1 MVFEYD
7 VQYRSMCEDM
17 AGMGRVGVGHIL
29 GLSGLFWGLG
39 PGGTLDDSIH
49 TNMRLGGVLD

>member
-1 MVFEYD
+1 
-7 VQYRSMCEDM
+7 M
-17 AGMGRVGVGHIL
+17 AGMGSVVVWQIL
-29 GLSGLFWGLG
+29 GLISGVFWGLG